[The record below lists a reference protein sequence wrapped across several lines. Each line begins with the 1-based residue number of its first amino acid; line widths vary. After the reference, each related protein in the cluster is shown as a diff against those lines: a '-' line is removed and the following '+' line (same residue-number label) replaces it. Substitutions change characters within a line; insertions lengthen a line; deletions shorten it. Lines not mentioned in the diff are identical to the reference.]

1 MRAGGASAPTGR
13 PRQIVDRPVTT
24 PAVSDPRG
32 IEVPPDKGEWVAF
45 TDLQTRIE
53 ASARRFVDAEHAAF
67 LAEKLV
73 LAERMGVPTHGLHY
87 YLHSILPHLRDG
99 RINDARIV
107 VRGNVVL
114 SSGTG
119 GVGFLHLRD
128 CLDRASALA
137 SEDGIALAVLKMPGK
152 VGALRVF
159 CQDLMDRNQMV
170 VMAKNTARTVGTP
183 HMAEPIFGTNPLCIG
198 LPQTRFIYDST
209 MSTVATNKIRYLKK
223 LGQTFDASIGV
234 DSGMRMTADPNEMM
248 AGGGFLLPFS
258 FGSYWFKSFFLGI
271 AIEAM
276 AALAGGSTG
285 RRTGEHTGTRLH
297 SREGM
302 IAIVMDST
310 AFPDYAAYRSEVAT
324 LLSEL
329 QEGGLRIPGD
339 YDRTATGRRVLST
352 DWNELRQP

>member
-1 MRAGGASAPTGR
+1 MRVVAHGGAIARR
-13 PRQIVDRPVTT
+13 PQLIAGVTT
-24 PAVSDPRG
+24 QALSDRRG

-45 TDLQTRIE
+45 DDLEARIE
-53 ASARRFVDAEHAAF
+53 ASARRYVDAEHAAF

-99 RINDARIV
+99 RINDAPIR
-107 VRGNVVL
+107 VRGSLVL

-119 GVGFLHLRD
+119 GVGFLHLWQ
-128 CLDRASALA
+128 CLDRASKVA
-137 SEDGIALAVLKMPGK
+137 SEQGVALAVLKMPGK

-159 CQDLMDRNQMV
+159 CQDLMDRSQLV
-170 VMAKNTARTVGTP
+170 LMAKNTARTVGTQE
-183 HMAEPIFGTNPLCIG
+183 MAGPIFGTNPLCIG

-209 MSTVATNKIRYLKK
+209 MSTVATNKIRYFKK
-223 LGQTFDASIGV
+223 LGRTFEAPIGV
-234 DSGMRMTADPNEMM
+234 DSGMRETGDPNQMM

-258 FGSYWFKSFFLGI
+258 FGTYWFKSFFLGI

-285 RRTGEHTGTRLH
+285 HRTGEHTGKRLH

-302 IAIVMDST
+302 IAIVIDG
-310 AFPDYAAYRSEVAT
+310 AALPDYAAYQAEVAT

-329 QEGGLRIPGD
+329 EEHGLRIPGD
-339 YDRTATGRRVLST
+339 YDRSATGSRVLAS
-352 DWNELRQP
+352 DWYELLQP